1 MGAIM
6 RNFPIP
12 LIPSPGSTINVAVIN
27 NVVLSPGVW
36 GPPQPSIGAGP
47 GDTLSNEETAGAK
60 EDLDAAKKD
69 LQDFQND
76 STPEGQAKAQ
86 TAREQIAYQSE
97 RLSSGENASSSDV
110 SNEPKQEIIA
120 DLPPDMEIGLKIV
133 QYALRDLGVT
143 ENPLPPGMPQNSGP
157 RVLQMLRGVGF
168 NGPAYWCAAAVSDW
182 YRNAGAKSPNS
193 ASCDVWMS
201 WAKRNGLFSS
211 TPAIGAAI
219 LYGSSADAHHIG
231 IVEAIN
237 GNRVTTIEGNTSGGG
252 FSRNG
257 VGVFR
262 KSARIAN
269 AVGFVLPI
277 KK

>member
-12 LIPSPGSTINVAVIN
+12 LIPAPGSTANVAVIN
-27 NVVLSPGVW
+27 NVVSSPGVW
-36 GPPQPSIGAGP
+36 GPPQPPLGAGP
-47 GDTLSNEETAGAK
+47 GDTLSEEEKAGAK
-60 EDLDAAKKD
+60 EDLDSAKKD

-76 STPEGQAKAQ
+76 PTPEGQAKAQ

-97 RLSSGENASSSDV
+97 RLGSGENVSSSDV

-133 QYALRDLGVT
+133 QYALRDLGTT
-143 ENPLPPGMPQNSGP
+143 ENPLPPGKPENSGP
-157 RVLQMLRGVGF
+157 RVLQMLKGVGF

-182 YRNAGAKSPNS
+182 YRGAGAKSPNS

-211 TPAIGAAI
+211 KPAIGAAI

-231 IVEAIN
+231 IVEAIS
-237 GNRVTTIEGNTSGGG
+237 GDRVTTIEGNTSGGG
-252 FSRNG
+252 FNRNG

-262 KSARIAN
+262 KSARIAK

>member
-12 LIPSPGSTINVAVIN
+12 VIPAPGSTSNVSVTS

-36 GPPQPSIGAGP
+36 GPAQPSLGAGP
-47 GDTLSNEETAGAK
+47 GDTLSEEEKAGAQ
-60 EDLDAAKKD
+60 EDLNAAKRD
-69 LQDFQND
+69 LQEFQND
-76 STPEGQAKAQ
+76 PTPEGQAKSQ

-97 RLSSGENASSSDV
+97 RLNSGENASSTDV
-110 SNEPKQEIIA
+110 SNQPKQESISDIPA
-120 DLPPDMEIGLKIV
+120 DMDIGLKIV
-133 QYALRDLGVT
+133 QYALKDLNVT
-143 ENPLPPGMPQNSGP
+143 ENPLPPGKPENSGP
-157 RVLQMLRGVGF
+157 RVLQMLKGVGF
-168 NGPAYWCAAAVSDW
+168 NGPAYWCAAAVSSW
-182 YRNAGAKSPNS
+182 YKSAGAKSPNS

-201 WAKRNGLFSS
+201 WAKKNGLFSS
-211 TPAIGAAI
+211 KPAIGAAI

-231 IVEAIN
+231 IVEAIS
-237 GNRVTTIEGNTSGGG
+237 GDRVTTIEGNTSGGG

-262 KSARIAN
+262 KSARITR

>member
-12 LIPSPGSTINVAVIN
+12 VIPAPGSTSNVSVTS

-36 GPPQPSIGAGP
+36 GPAQPSLGAGP
-47 GDTLSNEETAGAK
+47 GDTLSEEEKAGAQ
-60 EDLDAAKKD
+60 EDLNAAKRD
-69 LQDFQND
+69 LQEFQND
-76 STPEGQAKAQ
+76 PTPEGQAKSQ

-97 RLSSGENASSSDV
+97 RLNSGENASSTDV
-110 SNEPKQEIIA
+110 SNQPKQEVISDIPA
-120 DLPPDMEIGLKIV
+120 DMDIGLKIV
-133 QYALRDLGVT
+133 QYALKDLNVT
-143 ENPLPPGMPQNSGP
+143 ENPLPPGKPENSGP
-157 RVLQMLRGVGF
+157 RVLQMLKGVGF
-168 NGPAYWCAAAVSDW
+168 NGPAYWCAAAVSSW
-182 YRNAGAKSPNS
+182 YKSAGAKSPNS

-201 WAKRNGLFSS
+201 WAKKNGLFSS
-211 TPAIGAAI
+211 KPAIGAAI

-231 IVEAIN
+231 IVEAIS
-237 GNRVTTIEGNTSGGG
+237 GDRVTTIEGNTSGGG

-262 KSARIAN
+262 KSARITR

>member
-6 RNFPIP
+6 KNFPIP
-12 LIPSPGSTINVAVIN
+12 TIPAPGSTSNVSVVS

-36 GPPQPSIGAGP
+36 GPAQPSLGGGP
-47 GDTLSNEETAGAK
+47 GDTLSEEEKAGAQ
-60 EDLDAAKKD
+60 EDLNAAKRD
-69 LQDFQND
+69 LQEYQND
-76 STPEGQAKAQ
+76 ATPEGQAKAQ
-86 TAREQIAYQSE
+86 TAREQIAYQTE
-97 RLSSGENASSSDV
+97 RLNSGENASSADV
-110 SNEPKQEIIA
+110 SNEPKQEAVA
-120 DLPPDMEIGLKIV
+120 DIPADMDIGLKIV
-133 QYALRDLGVT
+133 QYALKDLGTT
-143 ENPLPPGMPQNSGP
+143 ENPLPPGKPENSGP
-157 RVLQMLRGVGF
+157 RVLQMLKGVGF
-168 NGPAYWCAAAVSDW
+168 NGPAYWCAAAVSAW
-182 YRNAGAKSPNS
+182 YRSAGAKSPNS

-211 TPAIGAAI
+211 KPAIGAAI

-262 KSARIAN
+262 KSARIAK